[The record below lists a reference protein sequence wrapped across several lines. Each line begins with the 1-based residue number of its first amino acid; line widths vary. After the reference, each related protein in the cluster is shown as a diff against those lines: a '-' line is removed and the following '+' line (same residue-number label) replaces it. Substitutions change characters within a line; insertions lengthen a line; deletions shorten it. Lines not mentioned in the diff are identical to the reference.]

1 MVKPKGFNNGAY
13 IPFSDEAQPQEF
25 VASTEFAL
33 QKEDI
38 SSLDLNNGYAKS
50 KFPKHYRVTIKA
62 ASTQRQSN
70 L

>member
-33 QKEDI
+33 QREDI
-38 SSLDLNNGYAKS
+38 SSLD
-50 KFPKHYRVTIKA
+50 F
-62 ASTQRQSN
+62 
-70 L
+70 